1 MQTGFNETLQVLPKA
16 QEFVKTVNP
25 SKPLPRRIGFWLAV
39 LIALFPF
46 VLSFSEQI
54 SGLVDRPVVPST
66 STLESI
72 SPTVLTS
79 ESAPVSTS
87 PSNSPMSQSSS
98 ASFTVDSKDTLTDDG
113 SGDVLVVPLDPNDA
127 GSGLDPRFRY
137 CTHAIAAGF
146 GPYVAGIDPEYAWYN
161 DRDGDGIVCER

>member
-39 LIALFPF
+39 LIAL
-46 VLSFSEQI
+46 
-54 SGLVDRPVVPST
+54 
-66 STLESI
+66 
-72 SPTVLTS
+72 
-79 ESAPVSTS
+79 
-87 PSNSPMSQSSS
+87 
-98 ASFTVDSKDTLTDDG
+98 FTVDSKDTLTDDG